1 MSKCP
6 AHGGEFRKGVTV
18 TLLEDARGNG
28 GSRKWRRA
36 RVCTACASSGLV
48 IVASKLPPVKVEK
61 VARPEGYEKAL
72 RQLQVL
78 ARAARASAKPGAMP
92 DSGDAA
98 HFTSKAE
105 GIEDAIEVIKRE
117 MGS

>member
-18 TLLEDARGNG
+18 TLLEADAFARGTR
-28 GSRKWRRA
+28 SRRA
-36 RVCTACASSGLV
+36 RVCMTCASSGLV

-61 VARPEGYEKAL
+61 IARPDGYEKAL

-78 ARAARASAKPGAMP
+78 ARAAKAMAL
-92 DSGDAA
+92 GDEED
-98 HFTSKAE
+98 HFNSKAE
-105 GIEDAIEVIKRE
+105 GIEGAIEVIKRE